1 MGRGSVNATSQCREL
16 LIQYPALGKYADE
29 ACLKVLNEAHLVE
42 IAPGTIMFQEASPCK
57 NFMWLLNGSVRV
69 FKNSD
74 EGREVTVYRVSPG
87 ELCLLS
93 LNSLFGGDS
102 YPASAKSE
110 TRNAHKGADN
120 YCTIIPVWC
129 KYSRAGI
136 YI

>member
-1 MGRGSVNATSQCREL
+1 MSHCHEL
-16 LIQYPALGKYADE
+16 LPQYPTLEKHADE
-29 ACLKVLNEAHLVE
+29 TCLKVFNEAQRVD
-42 IAPGTIMFQEASPCK
+42 IPPGTIVFHEASPCK
-57 NFMWLLNGSVRV
+57 NFMWLLEGSVRV
-69 FKNSD
+69 FNNSD
-74 EGREVTVYRVSPG
+74 EGREVTVYRVSTG

-102 YPASAKSE
+102 YPASTKSE

-120 YCTIIPVWC
+120 YCTTIPVWC